1 MSFAIPSP
9 LAPITA
15 DDGKTISPV
24 WWRYLRDIQKLIG
37 GASSPFE
44 DTWFLGMPPVA
55 SEATTADPLTAPV
68 QIASAP
74 DNLTPPSY
82 VAPYDD
88 LLYPPR
94 SGL

>member
-55 SEATTADPLTAPV
+55 PEATAADALAPPV
-68 QIASAP
+68 QIPPAP
-74 DNLTPPSY
+74 DNLTPP
-82 VAPYDD
+82 VFAPAFDD
-88 LLYPPR
+88 LMYPPR